1 MRDNSYYL
9 DAIMNNTYG
18 LSEVEEAMNEIIV
31 TSFDHLYELQNH
43 NIGYKRFDFRMSE
56 LLRSNTINNILT
68 YYPRKYTCFV
78 NEDFISETKRLVF
91 KRSEFYNKEI
101 SFYDTIE
108 NPEIFTHSFVM
119 FVDGLFFLDG
129 VNILCKEDVT
139 YFIMNIKDK
148 VDEIGIPKDKFDEL
162 MEKDAQITIFFIP
175 NNTIGT
181 YNTNKNVVKKYQDT
195 GLPISRFNVSGNVN
209 DTDTSLVFIESPDK
223 TGARMLPSVLQNKK
237 IFFDDVE
244 PMKSICNP
252 LIDIHLFNFRHVLE
266 IKKIRGTENFFQIE
280 QQETPVPVENV
291 MIFGTHGEYKHNIK
305 LKLYYPNIYEVVGRE
320 GNEPLDIYL
329 FYYDDTISVLHEYR
343 NDLSVYYK
351 YTKNVLE
358 KYNDG
363 SIIDLIKNY
372 EPVKS
377 EYSITDFENSEVYMH
392 DHFKYKN
399 ESLRNLIKL
408 DANLM
413 KPYLRR
419 QVKKSNGYYI
429 DISKLDLTKKLRYNN
444 KDVGIG
450 AVFEIFDEPR
460 YMFVFRNEFTDHH
473 MNITWFIDGEMYIP
487 DKYYRNERYEFYY
500 IPTPLIRHSSIIEIE
515 KMEEFNRE
523 YRCTYSTVNEILE
536 FQLNK
541 TQRIE
546 VFNNDIFMTIE
557 DGTIVDKSKYKV
569 LVEVD
574 NEWKHIEE
582 DSFYPIDNK
591 FKVQLV
597 DDFLVGVALRVN
609 IKKNCKKKMFNIDT
623 GYVNETKVL
632 ADRNGKKYRISVTDD
647 RKIELKQV
655 SDDNQSE
662 EYIHLI
668 SENDLEWACYIND
681 DMELTLK
688 RIKPDILLS
697 SNGQRYKL
705 GVDVNKSLYIEP
717 VETNYNTTIEIL
729 DVDDVLH
736 NLGIDNENIFIEE
749 ILNSEEFYKR
759 IIGKHIISDDE
770 IDYRLTVED
779 GLLCMEEIPPHFR
792 AEIPILST
800 FLTSNNYKRFTMYA
814 TNVGKLDLQKGP
826 EMAGIDKVLGG
837 VIEFTMDMN
846 KDIRHLRVYRNGKIL
861 SPSLYEVKWGN
872 KLQSINKLYVYQ
884 MKSPGDVY
892 TIECL
897 PYKSKEVVYMKQIP
911 ENGFIDL
918 NGKIDKPLDLKWYDM
933 FINGN
938 KLNRDQIEI
947 LSPTKMIIHGVN
959 SNMNLSIF
967 ELDRD
972 NEYFG
977 FENSSTI
984 IDKIWEENEEFRDNV
999 HNTIPDID
1007 VTEDDVINEEISR
1020 LTVQIQEF
1028 WECYFRFFGFVNPDE
1043 YQIHEDVKNEYC
1055 DIFTDNIALINPDI
1069 GGDNDEAL
1077 ATYLINPNIRP
1088 KI

>member
-18 LSEVEEAMNEIIV
+18 LSEVEETMNEIIV

-78 NEDFISETKRLVF
+78 NEDFISETKRLTF

-162 MEKDAQITIFFIP
+162 MKKDAQITIFFIP
-175 NNTIGT
+175 NSAIGT
-181 YNTNKNVVKKYQDT
+181 YNTNKNVIKKYQDS
-195 GLPISRFNVSGNVN
+195 GLPISRFNIKGNVKE
-209 DTDTSLVFIESPDK
+209 TDNSLVFVESPEK
-223 TGARMLPSVLQNKK
+223 LGARMLSSSLQNKK
-237 IFFDDVE
+237 LFFNDVDE
-244 PMKSICNP
+244 VCCNP
-252 LIDIHLFNFRHVLE
+252 ILDIHLFNFRHVLE
-266 IKKIRGTENFFQIE
+266 IKKIRGSENFFQID

-305 LKLYYPNIYEVVGRE
+305 LKLYYPNVYEIIGRE
-320 GNEPLDIYL
+320 GDEPLEIYI

-343 NDLSVYYK
+343 NDLEVYYK
-351 YTKNVLE
+351 YTKNVID

-363 SIIDLIKNY
+363 TILEIIKNY

-377 EYSITDFENSEVYMH
+377 EYSIQDFENATVFMH

-399 ESLRNLIKL
+399 ESLRNLINL

-413 KPYLRR
+413 TPYLKR
-419 QVKKSNGYYI
+419 QVKKANGYYI

-450 AVFEIFDEPR
+450 TLFEIFDEPR
-460 YMFVFRNEFTDHH
+460 YMFVFRNEFTDNH
-473 MNITWFIDGEMYIP
+473 MNITWFIDGKLYVP

-500 IPTPLIRHSSIIEIE
+500 IPTVLIRHSSIIEIE

-523 YRCTYSTVNEILE
+523 YRCTYYTLNETLE
-536 FQLNK
+536 FSLNK
-541 TQRIE
+541 TQQIE

-569 LVEVD
+569 FVEVE
-574 NEWKHIEE
+574 NEWVHFEN
-582 DSFYPIDNK
+582 DSFHPISDK
-591 FKVQLV
+591 FRVQLI

-609 IKKNCKKKMFNIDT
+609 IKKNCKKKMFNITT
-623 GYVNETKVL
+623 GYQPEYKILKDTN
-632 ADRNGKKYRISVTDD
+632 DKKYLITVTDD

-655 SDDNQSE
+655 SDDHESE

-668 SENDLEWACYIND
+668 SENDLDWACYINEEQ
-681 DMELTLK
+681 ELTLK
-688 RIKPDILLS
+688 RLKPDILLS
-697 SNGQRYKL
+697 SNGKKYKL

-717 VETNYNTTIEIL
+717 IDINYSTTIEIL
-729 DVDDVLH
+729 DIDNILH
-736 NLGIDNENIFIEE
+736 NLGIDDENIFIQE
-749 ILNSEEFYKR
+749 ILTSEEFHKR
-759 IIGKHIISDDE
+759 IIGKHVISDDD
-770 IDYRLTVED
+770 IDYILTVED

-792 AEIPILST
+792 AEIPVLST
-800 FLTSNNYKRFTMYA
+800 FLTSDNHKRFTMYA

-826 EMAGIDKVLGG
+826 DISGLDKILGG

-846 KDIRHLRVYRNGKIL
+846 KDSRHLRVYRNGKLI

-872 KLQSINKLYVYQ
+872 KLQAVNKLYIYQ

-897 PYKSKEVVYMKQIP
+897 PYKAKEVVYIQQIP
-911 ENGFIDL
+911 ENGFVDL

-938 KLNRDQIEI
+938 KINRDQIEI

-977 FENSSTI
+977 FDNSSTI
-984 IDKIWEENEEFRDNV
+984 IDKIWDIDEEFRNNV
-999 HNTIPDID
+999 DESIEDID
-1007 VTEDDVINEEISR
+1007 VTEDDILNEVISKV
-1020 LTVQIQEF
+1020 TVQLQEF
-1028 WECYFRFFGFVNPDE
+1028 WDCYFRFLGFVNPDE
-1043 YQIHEDVKNEYC
+1043 YQIHEDVKNEYP
-1055 DIFTDNIALINPDI
+1055 DLFTENVALLNPDI
-1069 GGDNDEAL
+1069 GGENDEAL
-1077 ATYLINPNIRP
+1077 STYLINPNIKP